1 MESTGNLVFI
11 IIALIA
17 GFIIA
22 WVLFKL
28 TSGKDK
34 GISFKEIES
43 NYVTKD
49 LYENEK
55 KNLSVKE
62 SEILELN
69 RSLARTEEQSKN
81 LTEKLEVQKSEMED
95 LHNIFKTEFK
105 NLSNELL
112 EEKGKKFTELNEKN
126 IGDIL
131 KPLKE
136 KITDFEKKVDDTFKE
151 ETRERISLKKELEQI
166 VKLNQQVSEDANRLT
181 GARNYS

>member
-95 LHNIFKTEFK
+95 LHNF
-105 NLSNELL
+105 L
-112 EEKGKKFTELNEKN
+112 KKKEKN
-126 IGDIL
+126 
-131 KPLKE
+131 
-136 KITDFEKKVDDTFKE
+136 
-151 ETRERISLKKELEQI
+151 SL
-166 VKLNQQVSEDANRLT
+166 S
-181 GARNYS
+181 